1 MEFFCHLPLNQA
13 GLGSALVRKYVSDP
27 ESLSSLFSASPLN
40 PDWDRLIEIKSAHF
54 SDSMRKNLVL
64 ALQAQYG
71 DLADKATTAQIN
83 SLASPKTF
91 SLTTGHQL
99 SFGTGPLFFIYKLV
113 SVVRL
118 AAQLKERYSEYHFVP
133 IYWMNTEDHDLEE
146 IRPLHLAG
154 KTFTMPHEDL
164 GQATGNY
171 GTRELESVWKEL
183 ESVLP
188 NFPELQKGIKE
199 IKHCYQSS
207 STLAEAIR
215 RLVVSWTKGSGLL
228 VLDQNDAQLKAAFA
242 PIAFKDIL
250 SEQSGSLV
258 AETTAKLEH
267 MGFKGQVMPREINFF
282 YHSAQGRKRM
292 VRDAG
297 GFAVLD
303 TNLHF
308 TTEALHEEFRQH
320 PERFSPNVVTRPLYQ
335 ETILPN
341 LAYVGGPAEVHY
353 WLQYKKVFEGYQIPF
368 PLILARDS
376 FLVIKARHLKHIQDE
391 KIELADFIKS
401 PGAVKEAL
409 VRKMEA
415 IEEGGQGVDFPV
427 GLIAQ
432 LENTEH
438 AVDRW
443 FADVDPGVH
452 KAAKAAWHR
461 YHKRLEDLNKK
472 RLAALKKK
480 HAHSLLWLQ
489 DLQNTVFPGQSL
501 QERYNHVL
509 SLGADPSFTFSQL
522 LKYADPTKPGLKVL
536 VDKAPEGE

>member
-1 MEFFCHLPLNQA
+1 MESFCYLRPDQA
-13 GLGSALVRKYVSDP
+13 GLGSALVRKYLSDP
-27 ESLSSLFSASPLN
+27 ESLNSFFSVSPLN
-40 PDWDRLIEIKSAHF
+40 PDWTRLIETKGQHF
-54 SDSMRKNLVL
+54 SDSMRQKLVQ

-71 DLADKATTAQIN
+71 DLADKATLAQIK
-83 SLASPKTF
+83 SLASPNTF

-118 AAQLKERYSEYHFVP
+118 AAMLKEKYNEYHFVP

-164 GQATGNY
+164 GQATGLY

-183 ESVLP
+183 ESLLP
-188 NFPELQKGIKE
+188 KFPEFHKGIEE
-199 IKHCYQSS
+199 IKHCYQRS

-228 VLDQNDAQLKAAFA
+228 VLDQNDAQLKAAFV
-242 PIAFKDIL
+242 PIAFQDIV

-258 AETTAKLEH
+258 AETTEKLEH

-282 YHSAQGRKRM
+282 YHSAQGRRRI

-303 TNLHF
+303 TNLYF
-308 TTEALHEEFRQH
+308 TTETLQAEFRQH

-353 WLQYKKVFEGYQIPF
+353 WLQYKKVFEAYQIPF

-376 FLVIKARHLKHIQDE
+376 FLVIKERHLKHIRAE
-391 KIELADFIKS
+391 NIELTDFIKS
-401 PGAVKEAL
+401 PAAVKESL

-415 IEEGGQGVDFPV
+415 VEEGGQGVDFPE

-443 FADVDPGVH
+443 FADVDPGIL
-452 KAAKAAWHR
+452 KAAKAAWHK
-461 YHKRLEDLNKK
+461 YHKRLEGLNKK
-472 RLAALKKK
+472 RFAALKNK
-480 HAHSLLWLQ
+480 HAHSLAWFQ
-489 DLQNTVFPGQSL
+489 DLEHTVFPGQNL

-509 SLGADPSFTFSQL
+509 SLGADPRFTFSQL
-522 LKYADPTKPGLKVL
+522 LKFADPTKPGLKVL
-536 VDKAPEGE
+536 VDKAPEDE